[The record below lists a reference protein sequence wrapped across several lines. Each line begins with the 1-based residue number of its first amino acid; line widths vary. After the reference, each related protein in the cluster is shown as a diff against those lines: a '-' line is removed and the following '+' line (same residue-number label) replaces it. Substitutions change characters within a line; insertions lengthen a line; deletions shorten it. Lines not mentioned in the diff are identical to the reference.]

1 MPVFTKKK
9 LRSFVSG
16 DVVLEVGEVI
26 TPLERLG
33 ARTISIKEENI
44 KDISKPKNST
54 VEPDFD
60 FSSCMAIPGFV
71 DIHMHGYGGYSS
83 SSTNFKEFK
92 KMSEILPKHGVTSF
106 FPSTMSQSKE
116 SLIEVAKAFK
126 EAKRAEFSGSRMV
139 GLHLEGPHLGKGEEK
154 GVQYEGSLR
163 PTDLSE
169 LEELVGASGDNIERL
184 TLAPELEGALDYI
197 EKAVSMG
204 ILVSAGHTD
213 ATYEEAIRSFDKGV
227 KLVNHLYNGMRKF
240 HHREP
245 GILGAALTRDDIYAE
260 LIADLVHLHPAA
272 IKLAIEA
279 KGVERLVLITDSI
292 SAAGLSDGE
301 YELGEQKIVVDDG
314 VSRIE
319 GGERL
324 AGSTLTL
331 DVAVRNLVNELGLEL
346 KDAVRMATLNPAELF
361 DLYDRGKIR
370 EGCKGDIVIINESFE
385 VVATILGGEVYS

>member
-1 MPVFTKKK
+1 M
-9 LRSFVSG
+9 
-16 DVVLEVGEVI
+16 VLEVGEVI

-33 ARTISIKEENI
+33 ARTISIEEGSI
-44 KDISKPKNST
+44 KDISKPKNRT

-60 FSSCMAIPGFV
+60 FSSFTAIPGFV

-83 SSTNFKEFK
+83 SAANVKDFK

-106 FPSTMSQSKE
+106 FPSTVSQSKE

-126 EAKRAEFSGSRMV
+126 EAKKAEFSGSRMI
-139 GLHLEGPHLGKGEEK
+139 GLHLEGPHLGKGKER
-154 GVQYEGSLR
+154 GAQDGDSLR
-163 PTDLSE
+163 PIDLSE
-169 LEELVGASGDNIERL
+169 LEELVNVSGDNIERV
-184 TLAPELEGALDYI
+184 TLAPELEGSLNYI
-197 EKAVSMG
+197 EKALSMG

-213 ATYEEAIRSFDKGV
+213 ASYEEAIRSFDRGI

-245 GILGAALTRDDIYAE
+245 GVLGAALTRDDVYAE
-260 LIADLVHLHPAA
+260 LIADLVHLHPVA
-272 IKLAIEA
+272 IKLAIKA

-301 YELGEQKIVVDDG
+301 YGLGEQKIVVEDG
-314 VSRIE
+314 VSRVK
-319 GGERL
+319 GGDRL

-331 DVAVRNLVNELGLEL
+331 DAAVRNLVNELGLEL